1 MFYLLIFFAD
11 DFHFNLNLVLKNL
24 DLVTDIFEFDA
35 SNLYILYLNFG
46 CILTFFSNRD
56 VIDFC
61 S

>member
-35 SNLYILYLNFG
+35 RN
-46 CILTFFSNRD
+46 
-56 VIDFC
+56 
-61 S
+61 